1 MKELKKYIE
10 ENKKLLEEAKEKL
23 ENTSPYTPQ
32 EYKIR
37 QKKVIMFENYIK
49 GLEDALKMIKNKESD

>member
-1 MKELKKYIE
+1 MKELKKYIG

-23 ENTSPYTPQ
+23 ESTNPYTPQ

-37 QKKVIMFENYIK
+37 QKNVIKFENYIK
-49 GLEDALKMIKNKESD
+49 GLEDALKFIEEK